1 MRLTKCKLKYTLGMM
16 RRRALVYSTAKGVEP
31 YVDYV
36 DSLKDRE
43 GAARIRARVTRA
55 ELGNLGD
62 HHGVGD
68 GVIELRIHFGPG
80 YRVYVALQGKDLI
93 ILLCAG
99 DKGSQTKDIL
109 RAIDYWS
116 DYRRT
121 S

>member
-1 MRLTKCKLKYTLGMM
+1 MRKRSLIYK
-16 RRRALVYSTAKGVEP
+16 TAKGIEP
-31 YVDYV
+31 YAEYV

-43 GAARIRARVTRA
+43 GAARIRTRVTRA

-62 HHGVGD
+62 HRSVGH

-80 YRVYVALQGKDLI
+80 YRVYAGLGGKELI

-99 DKGSQTKDIL
+99 DKGSQDKDI
-109 RAIDYWS
+109 RKAVDYWS

-121 S
+121 V